1 MNEVKI
7 YIRGYVYMPTEAQT
21 KQEAVNKFVET
32 VWNTGINIDNIEV
45 TSAELRDADGKA
57 VCEPLPEYQRHAHWV
72 VSSEGHYAC
81 SCCGHSSEKATTF
94 CPACGALMGGSNKEV
109 G

>member
-32 VWNTGINIDNIEV
+32 VWNTGINVDNIEV
-45 TSAELRDADGKA
+45 TGAELQDADGKA
-57 VCEPLPEYQRHAHWV
+57 VCEPIPEYSKHAHWV
-72 VSSEGHYAC
+72 AYKD
-81 SCCGHSSEKATTF
+81 SCECANCHCKSDKMTTF
-94 CPACGALMGGSNKEV
+94 CPSCGAFMDGSNKEV